1 MRGEGAT
8 MEKEFF
14 VSVSMMVPGKS
25 GLEWAGFLLEAHS
38 AQGAIEAVVDMGV
51 PFNSFTVTLVSERQR
66 VLDRVNW
73 WKHVMAKAA
82 QLVAGEKVAAE

>member
-1 MRGEGAT
+1 MDR
-8 MEKEFF
+8 EFF
-14 VSVSMMVPGKS
+14 VSVSMMVPGNS
-25 GLEWAGFLLEAHS
+25 GLEWAGFIVEAHS
-38 AQGAIEAVVDMGV
+38 AQGAIEAVIDMGV

-82 QLVAGEKVAAE
+82 ALVEAEKVAAE